1 MSKDKGFEPNSVVYG
16 IMGGG
21 ILTCLMCWL
30 DDSIGHR
37 YPIIIVQMVLTV
49 ISVILTVNLYDKL
62 NKEK

>member
-1 MSKDKGFEPNSVVYG
+1 MSKVKGFDPNSVVFG

-37 YPIIIVQMVLTV
+37 YPTIIVQMVLTI
-49 ISVILTVNLYDKL
+49 ISVSLTVTLFDKL